1 MLEGVGY
8 AYGGDSMAGL
18 KRCRSCG
25 VPLMVGRGQ
34 LWKSDGT
41 IVESRD
47 PEHRMLFCESDNL
60 DALFGGIEEII
71 GMPIGKIVVE
81 SKRRVTKE
89 YMEKLIPAW
98 VRKFLYVV
106 GPKMIT
112 RRITDIGR
120 AYGYGNIELVEYRRR
135 FGDADYLLLAV
146 NNPYSLHLFQGDS
159 MGGLEAATGRECTAE
174 VKRDA
179 EGRYLVEVKVG
190 THPPELQERLKARR
204 YPLKPGNIRLERCG
218 GCGVPLEIA
227 RYRWDLARGT
237 ITDPRTGMRMAIF
250 GPAGLEAI
258 FDDLEA
264 ELGDAVPATI
274 IEAERRYVKDHLDH
288 QEWLRGEEALR
299 HMMALRGLGILS
311 EYKAHNGSF
320 TATISN
326 ACVPH
331 LMVGIV
337 QGLFEMAT
345 GSDSTTYQ
353 WSRAEDGDLTIT
365 INAT

>member
-1 MLEGVGY
+1 
-8 AYGGDSMAGL
+8 MAGL
-18 KRCRSCG
+18 KRCGCCS

-34 LWKSDGT
+34 LWRSDGT

-47 PEHRMLFCESDNL
+47 PDHRMLFCEADNL

-71 GMPIGKIVVE
+71 GMHIDRIVVE

-98 VRKFLYVV
+98 VRKLLYVV
-106 GPKMIT
+106 GPKIFT

-120 AYGYGNIELVEYRRR
+120 AYGYGDIRLVKYRRR
-135 FGDADYLLLAV
+135 FGDADYLLLEV

-159 MGGLEAATGRECTAE
+159 MGGLEAATGRECAAE
-174 VKRDA
+174 VRQEG
-179 EGRYLVEVKVG
+179 EGRYLIEVKVG
-190 THPPELQERLKARR
+190 THPPELQERLKAHH
-204 YPLKPGNIRLERCG
+204 YPLKPGDIDLERCER
-218 GCGVPLEIA
+218 CGVPLEIS
-227 RYRWDLARGT
+227 RYHWDIAHGA

-258 FDDLEA
+258 FGDLEA
-264 ELGDAVPATI
+264 ELGEAVPATI
-274 IEAERRYVKDHLDH
+274 IEAERRYVRDHLDSR
-288 QEWLRGEEALR
+288 EWLQGEESLR
-299 HMMALRGLGILS
+299 RLMALRGLGILS
-311 EYKAHNGSF
+311 EYRVHEGSF
-320 TATISN
+320 TTTIRN

-337 QGLFEMAT
+337 QGLFEMAN
-345 GSDSTTYQ
+345 GCEKSTYR

-365 INAT
+365 VSAA